1 MILILFVPLYCRR
14 FSSPF
19 HLIQHGAA
27 THTRTLPDLV
37 TEVTIIDAN
46 GNLNTFS
53 EIKNPEEFAAATV
66 NLGLLGIIYTYTLR
80 VEPMFRL
87 RMVKRTKRVDNPS

>member
-1 MILILFVPLYCRR
+1 MIPVLFVPFYCRR
-14 FSSPF
+14 FSFPF
-19 HLIQHGAA
+19 RLVQHGAA

-53 EIKNPEEFAAATV
+53 EVTNPEEFAAATV

-80 VEPMFRL
+80 AEPMFRL
-87 RMVKRTKRVDNPS
+87 HMVKRNKTC